1 VGTPVTLLAML
12 IEIEATAVATCN
24 GTDQGTA
31 MTRILVLYYSSY
43 GHIARMAE
51 AVAAGAREV
60 GADVVVKR
68 VPELVPDEVALKSG
82 YKLDQVAPIAQ
93 PRELADYDAIII
105 GTPTRFGNMA
115 SQMKNFLDQTGGL
128 WAQDKLVGK
137 VGSVFTSTGS
147 QHGGQ
152 ESTILA
158 THVVLLHLGMTIVGL
173 PYTFK
178 GQTRMDEITGGS
190 PYGASTLAGDGDRL
204 PSENELAGARFQGRH
219 VAATAA
225 ALTHGRSGA
234 TIAT

>member
-1 VGTPVTLLAML
+1 
-12 IEIEATAVATCN
+12 
-24 GTDQGTA
+24 

-173 PYTFK
+173 PYTFN